1 MVKINKLNGVKACV
15 FDAYGTLLD
24 VAAVAESCRDA
35 LGEKVAPLAEL
46 WRQKQL
52 EYTWLRSLMDD
63 FQDFWHVTGHALD
76 YAMERLKLN
85 DLPLRARL
93 MELYFKIKAHPD
105 SKPCLEKLRAADMK
119 TAILSNAN
127 VSMLFSAINHAG
139 LQGFLDTILSVDKL
153 RTYKPHASVYQ
164 MAVDYFNIEPH
175 EICFLS
181 SNAWDVAGA
190 SKFGFQVIWINRGNG
205 QLDRLGHEPK
215 LIISSLNDLPQL
227 VLP

>member
-1 MVKINKLNGVKACV
+1 MALLSACKGKDPLVKINKLNGVKACV

-24 VAAVAESCRDA
+24 GRRKLPRRPWRKGC
-35 LGEKVAPLAEL
+35 LLAEL
-46 WRQKQL
+46 WRQKQV

-105 SKPCLEKLRAADMK
+105 SKPCLENFARRRHENGNSIQRQRFHA
-119 TAILSNAN
+119 
-127 VSMLFSAINHAG
+127 VFRINHAG

-181 SNAWDVAGA
+181 TNAWDVAGA
-190 SKFGFQVIWINRGNG
+190 LIWFPSNMDQPRQRTVGPPG
-205 QLDRLGHEPK
+205 T
-215 LIISSLNDLPQL
+215 
-227 VLP
+227 